1 MVSIVEGLS
10 RGEKVVTNG
19 GTLVNDGQIVHVIP

>member
-1 MVSIVEGLS
+1 MVSIAQGLS

-19 GTLVNDGQIVHVIP
+19 ATLVNDGQVVHVIP